1 MNRILKL
8 IKIVDKIDDELGIG
22 MGIVID
28 ENTDVDKYIS
38 DFLHKFTVEHDFT
51 EMLSYINESENINK
65 SLLEELNE
73 I

>member
-1 MNRILKL
+1 MNRISKL
-8 IKIVDKIDDELGIG
+8 IKIVDKIDEELGIG

-28 ENTDVDKYIS
+28 EKTDVDKYIS
-38 DFLHKFTVEHDFT
+38 DFVHKFTVEHNFT